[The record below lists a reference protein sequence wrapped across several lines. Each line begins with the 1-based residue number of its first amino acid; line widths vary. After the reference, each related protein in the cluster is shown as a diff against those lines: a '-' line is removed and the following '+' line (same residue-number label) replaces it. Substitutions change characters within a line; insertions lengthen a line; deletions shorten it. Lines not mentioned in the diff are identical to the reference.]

1 MENLSQIT
9 TRRVSLEEEIPF
21 TDAHC
26 HLDLFPEPEKIFIEA
41 RKAGVGIVIT
51 AGGNSEGNIKTLDI
65 VHGGIYGVVGISPE
79 FMLPEAWKIEEL
91 KDILKMNKNVIGI
104 GEIGLDAVM
113 AEKSPLE
120 IQEKGFIKQLE
131 IASSMEIPVVIHSR
145 KSLSRTFEILKES
158 AIKNVVFHYFEG
170 NENDAKAAEK
180 EGWLVSIPPIES
192 SRLKRVIKVLDIES
206 IVAETDSPAV
216 GREPADV
223 LSVIEKIAEL
233 KGISTVEAG
242 ERMTKTIK
250 EYFYV

>member
-1 MENLSQIT
+1 MESFSQIT
-9 TRRVSLEEEIPF
+9 TRRVSLEGEVPF

-26 HLDLFPEPEKIFIEA
+26 HLDLFPEPEKTFLNA
-41 RKAGVGIVIT
+41 RKAGVGVVIT
-51 AGGNSEGNIKTLDI
+51 AGGNAEGNMKTLDI

-79 FMLPEAWKIEEL
+79 FMLSEAWKIDEL
-91 KDILKMNKNVIGI
+91 KDILKMNKNIIGI

-113 AEKSPLE
+113 AEKSSLE
-120 IQEKGFIKQLE
+120 VQEKGFIKQLE
-131 IASSMEIPVVIHSR
+131 IASSMELPVVIHSR
-145 KSLSRTFEILKES
+145 RSLNRTFEILKES
-158 AIKNVVFHYFEG
+158 AVKNVVFHYFEG
-170 NENDAKAAEK
+170 NENDAIAAEK

-192 SRLKRVIKVLDIES
+192 SRLKRVIRVLDIDS

-216 GREPADV
+216 GKEPSDV
-223 LSVIEKIAEL
+223 LSVIEKVALL